1 MEGNK
6 STNFYKVRDRLRL
19 NDWIYMQLSP
29 GYSCFVWYD
38 LKNSHTWEDLEDWA
52 WKNYDTS
59 CDDLM
64 ADRDPTQDELEIFDK
79 LDTGFHV
86 DEKTGKV
93 IFEV

>member
-1 MEGNK
+1 
-6 STNFYKVRDRLRL
+6 
-19 NDWIYMQLSP
+19 
-29 GYSCFVWYD
+29 
-38 LKNSHTWEDLEDWA
+38 LEDWA